1 MDGDSDEVPTLT
13 ERIAAARRRREER
26 ERAARIERDAE
37 AARRATSGVWIDAN
51 TFLDLTGLERT
62 CAPRSRRRRR

>member
-1 MDGDSDEVPTLT
+1 MPDDPDEPTTLT
-13 ERIAAARRRREER
+13 ERIAAARRRREEW

-37 AARRATSGVWIDAN
+37 AARRATSGVWINEN

-62 CAPRSRRRRR
+62 CAYRSPRRRR